1 MIVSSPG
8 SLSSQDQQQDEKL
21 DEKQVVREYFN
32 STGFERWRR
41 IYGQDKVNLVQKDI
55 RQGHERTLALVLEWL
70 QDLTPEHTVC
80 DAGCGVGSLSLP
92 LAQRG
97 IPVFASDISEA
108 MVGEARQRQQAL
120 LGSLANPQ
128 FSVQDLEAIQGSYD
142 VVVCLDVMIHYPEA
156 EALKMVT
163 HLTSLAKERFIFSFA
178 PQTPLLTILKKIGQL
193 FPGASKTTRA
203 YQHRETVLVAH
214 LNELGWQV
222 SRRATIASRFY
233 FAWLLE
239 LRPAYK
245 TSRQS

>member
-1 MIVSSPG
+1 MIVSSPV
-8 SLSSQDQQQDEKL
+8 SLNEKQL

-41 IYGQDKVNLVQKDI
+41 IYGQDEVNVVQKDI

-70 QDLTPEHTVC
+70 QDLTPAQTLC

-108 MVGEARQRQQAL
+108 MVGEARQRQQEL
-120 LGSLANPQ
+120 LGSLDNLQ

-156 EALKMVT
+156 EALKMLS
-163 HLTSLAKERFIFSFA
+163 HLTSLTKQRLIFSFA
-178 PQTPLLTILKKIGQL
+178 PQTPLLNLLKKIGQL
-193 FPGASKTTRA
+193 FPGASKTSRA
-203 YQHRETVLVAH
+203 YQHREATLVQH
-214 LNELGWQV
+214 LGRLGWHV
-222 SRRATIASRFY
+222 RRRATIGSRFY
-233 FAWLLE
+233 FAWILE
-239 LRPAYK
+239 LQRI
-245 TSRQS
+245 